1 MITIKHGRATFKV
14 NPDYAVLVHDLLATI
29 DKSKSKKGPKLT
41 RPKGDDKHHSGK
53 RDYPRFNPECMLTG
67 DYVTAY
73 IALNHKRLR
82 LVPCTIEPATNRTP
96 PGLDLTTPDP
106 VHEVIE

>member
-1 MITIKHGRATFKV
+1 
-14 NPDYAVLVHDLLATI
+14 
-29 DKSKSKKGPKLT
+29 
-41 RPKGDDKHHSGK
+41 
-53 RDYPRFNPECMLTG
+53 MLTS

-96 PGLDLTTPDP
+96 PGLDPLFP
-106 VHEVIE
+106 EVIEGTEGEINLRDLLADRFAL